1 MCAETFK
8 GYYSC
13 HTYAAILVRKLARSL
28 HHRHLATRWSAKS
41 NRFRQI
47 PCPRFDANTHS
58 DNIEVTVCDTR
69 TGRCISLLTTSGDAL
84 FFVFLRI
91 RIISP
96 YAVQSWMPLEIR
108 HSLWHRLKVTQATVH
123 GVLAYS
129 RSVRD
134 DDGESGD
141 SRLRS
146 MRQREAARCSAIV
159 ERISSLCVKTKRI
172 ITITITITQEIIG
185 YRAVPSALRR
195 RKSPC
200 AGWELIVEDFR
211 ARVSRNIRRTE
222 VRGVR
227 SNRAGSEDE
236 TLSMING
243 KETAGPCIECPCI
256 VSIEQS
262 KRAMPRNVGNPIGCP
277 KKKKEEEEKKYIYIY
292 GKIKRGKYSAP
303 RSISLDKAGMKSRDI
318 VDTRVLHFSCVYRE
332 TAKRRPP

>member
-1 MCAETFK
+1 
-8 GYYSC
+8 
-13 HTYAAILVRKLARSL
+13 VRKLARSL

-41 NRFRQI
+41 NRFRRI

-58 DNIEVTVCDTR
+58 DNIDVTVCDTR

-134 DDGESGD
+134 DDRESGD
-141 SRLRS
+141 KQRAVPPSSNGSRVS
-146 MRQREAARCSAIV
+146 VS
-159 ERISSLCVKTKRI
+159 KRRGLL
-172 ITITITITQEIIG
+172 QLQLQLHKIIG

-200 AGWELIVEDFR
+200 GGWELIV
-211 ARVSRNIRRTE
+211 ARIFALES
-222 VRGVR
+222 
-227 SNRAGSEDE
+227 AGISGERKYAACE
-236 TLSMING
+236 
-243 KETAGPCIECPCI
+243 AIELLA
-256 VSIEQS
+256 
-262 KRAMPRNVGNPIGCP
+262 K
-277 KKKKEEEEKKYIYIY
+277 
-292 GKIKRGKYSAP
+292 
-303 RSISLDKAGMKSRDI
+303 MK
-318 VDTRVLHFSCVYRE
+318 LYQ
-332 TAKRRPP
+332 

>member
-1 MCAETFK
+1 LRKVRRISPSEDTISLRIEKTERQNDSSTFFLFMCAETFK

-200 AGWELIVEDFR
+200 AGWELIV
-211 ARVSRNIRRTE
+211 ARVFALES
-222 VRGVR
+222 
-227 SNRAGSEDE
+227 AGISGERKYAVCE
-236 TLSMING
+236 
-243 KETAGPCIECPCI
+243 AIEL
-256 VSIEQS
+256 VA
-262 KRAMPRNVGNPIGCP
+262 K
-277 KKKKEEEEKKYIYIY
+277 
-292 GKIKRGKYSAP
+292 
-303 RSISLDKAGMKSRDI
+303 MK
-318 VDTRVLHFSCVYRE
+318 LYQ
-332 TAKRRPP
+332 